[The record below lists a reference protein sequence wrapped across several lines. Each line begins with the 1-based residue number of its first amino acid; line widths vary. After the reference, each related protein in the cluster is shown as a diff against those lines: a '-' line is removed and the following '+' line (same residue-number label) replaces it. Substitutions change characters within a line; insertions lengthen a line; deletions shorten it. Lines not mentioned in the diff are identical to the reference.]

1 MSDEQQTQETTE
13 PTQSAESSSVE
24 LPEDVRAQLEELE
37 RLKSH
42 HSRLLDETKSAKQKA
57 QELEEAHRQA
67 EEDRLKKEGEFQKLY
82 ESEAEKAARIQ
93 REFEEERENWRKERQ
108 DRQKRDIQSESI
120 KLMHEVAV
128 DEPSLEI
135 LAEKAEKFAVYTE
148 NGIEYEI
155 GGVKVDKAKV
165 VETLATK
172 YPRLVKGSGATG
184 GGATGGARG
193 GASDTNTA
201 AQTAKSKGDLNG
213 FLTAQLKQ

>member
-1 MSDEQQTQETTE
+1 MSEEQQTQEASKN
-13 PTQSAESSSVE
+13 QSAGHE
-24 LPEDVRAQLEELE
+24 LPDDIKAKLDELE

-42 HSRLLDETKSAKQKA
+42 HSKLLDETKRAKQMA
-57 QELEEAHRQA
+57 QELEEAQRKA

-93 REFEEERENWRKERQ
+93 RELEEERENWRKERQ
-108 DRQKRDIQSESI
+108 ERQKRDIQSESI

-193 GASDTNTA
+193 GASKTGKIDGDKSERA
-201 AQTAKSKGDLNG
+201 AYFATKFNL
-213 FLTAQLKQ
+213 